1 MLYNLVVGGDCM
13 SLKKN
18 IILIIFLV
26 LAFRSF
32 SVGISTLII
41 KEKKSNYDID
51 VKLPYL
57 IGDTKVDKTNKV
69 IMERLKELEIQ
80 IEKDSKKNFRE
91 LTDSK
96 EPEVTLKGEYT
107 VRVSDSK
114 MVILIV
120 KNRYFLDGYDAQI
133 RTYSYTL
140 SPLDGEFYSREDI
153 FINPSEGVYQ
163 VKKIIENMI
172 RKRVRQT
179 KIGESVNI
187 YPNDII
193 LYIDYGGFY
202 LEDENLVVEIIVKG
216 APPYYDGWEKFKI
229 PLDQIKDFIKY
240 DLKNNLQSSSFRN
253 IKLNQQWFSEYNQ
266 LRI

>member
-1 MLYNLVVGGDCM
+1 M

-57 IGDTKVDKTNKV
+57 IGDTKVDRTNKV
-69 IMERLKELEIQ
+69 IMDRLKELEIQ

-96 EPEVTLKGEYT
+96 EPKVTLKGEYT

-120 KNRYFLDGYDAQI
+120 KNRYFLDGYDVQI
-133 RTYSYTL
+133 KNYSYTL
-140 SPLDGEFYSREDI
+140 SPLDGVFYSREDI
-153 FINPSEGVYQ
+153 FINPSDGVYQ
-163 VKKIIENMI
+163 VKKIIENEI
-172 RKRVRQT
+172 RKKVRQT
-179 KIGESVNI
+179 KTGESVNI
-187 YPNDII
+187 YLDDIKI
-193 LYIDYGGFY
+193 DMDYGGFY
-202 LEDENLVVEIIVKG
+202 LEGDDLVVEVVVKG
-216 APPYYDGWEKFKI
+216 APPYYDGWKKFKI
-229 PLDQIKDFIKY
+229 PLEQLKDFIRY
-240 DLKNNLQSSSFRN
+240 ELKNNIQNSSSRN